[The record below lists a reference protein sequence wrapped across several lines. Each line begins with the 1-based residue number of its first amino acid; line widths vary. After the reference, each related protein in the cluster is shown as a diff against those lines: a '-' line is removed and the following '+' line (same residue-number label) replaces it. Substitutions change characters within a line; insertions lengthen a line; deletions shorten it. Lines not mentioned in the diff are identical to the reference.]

1 MKKQNPRK
9 GDQIRFWAMNEFT
22 GANTLMIGK
31 VIGHGKEVR
40 KLYPVEMANAPD
52 DYLLVKRVV
61 HGIDSHYV
69 VVPNDVDSIIN
80 LKEEKNV

>member
-40 KLYPVEMANAPD
+40 KLYPVEMAN
-52 DYLLVKRVV
+52 
-61 HGIDSHYV
+61 GIDSHYV